1 MRTKFLINKNHD
13 PDAQAI
19 FAKIA
24 QSLVGNTDVTFNEG
38 KGFGSNAL
46 KTHGKIFAMISSGC
60 RLTVKLPAARAAQI
74 VEDHYGEYFDP
85 GHGRKM
91 KQWVELVGALETWPG
106 IVEEAR
112 RYVGNG
118 K

>member
-1 MRTKFLINKNHD
+1 MVGKDRD
-13 PDAQAI
+13 PNPQAI
-19 FAKIA
+19 FEKIA
-24 QSLVGNTDVTFNEG
+24 RSLAGNEDVTFKEG

-46 KTHGKIFAMISSGC
+46 KTHGKIFAMISSKG
-60 RLTVKLPAARAAQI
+60 RLTVKLPAARANQI
-74 VEDHYGEYFDP
+74 VEEHCGEYFDP

-91 KQWVELVGALETWPG
+91 KQWVELVGAPKTWPG